1 MISNDKHVWI
11 YRSRKGTYIFFFY
24 AEEISDCCWMCFS
37 FSISSHLLLLLLS
50 LSPKRIFP
58 IKLFW
63 IRKLPT
69 TATTT
74 ATQMKRSYS
83 ETWRGLFSLAW
94 PVAIQICHNIRTE
107 FNLYRVGHF
116 RVPLFPLWIKTS
128 FICKFIFMQIKVIFI
143 RKVFSAWELAFLKR
157 WHKITWKL
165 PIGFGHQRFTFH
177 QSFYFSK

>member
-1 MISNDKHVWI
+1 MLNVLQ
-11 YRSRKGTYIFFFY
+11 FFT
-24 AEEISDCCWMCFS
+24 S
-37 FSISSHLLLLLLS
+37 FHLLFLLPS
-50 LSPKRIFP
+50 LRPKKIFP
-58 IKLFW
+58 IKSFC
-63 IRKLPT
+63 IRKIPT
-69 TATTT
+69 PPPTTTT
-74 ATQMKRSYS
+74 ATHAQMKRSYS

-128 FICKFIFMQIKVIFI
+128 FICKFIFIQIKVIFI